1 MLQISGSFIS
11 GTHLSPVFTSFSS
24 AASGPFFKMSRCRL
38 KLNVCAVKGAHLLP
52 TPDRLS
58 VHSPQFLFS
67 LSLSATAEAGKPAV
81 ISSPLSPAS
90 YIYVLDTRSAFF
102 HALLRPRSPRYCHQ
116 SSRSTIAC
124 TQPVFMSHPCL
135 ARHCNRHTEDL
146 LLGKKLP

>member
-67 LSLSATAEAGKPAV
+67 LSLSAIAEAGKPAV

-90 YIYVLDTRSAFF
+90 YIYVLDTFCILS
-102 HALLRPRSPRYCHQ
+102 RPPAPSF
-116 SSRSTIAC
+116 STILS
-124 TQPVFMSHPCL
+124 PVVQVYNSMYSASVHESPVSCQAL
-135 ARHCNRHTEDL
+135 
-146 LLGKKLP
+146 